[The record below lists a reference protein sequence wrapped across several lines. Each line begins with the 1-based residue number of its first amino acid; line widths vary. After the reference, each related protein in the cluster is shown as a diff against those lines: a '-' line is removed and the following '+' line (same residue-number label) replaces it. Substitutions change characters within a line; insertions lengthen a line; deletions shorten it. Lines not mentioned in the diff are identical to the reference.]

1 MKAVV
6 LTGIRKMEVIET
18 PRPEIKNDRDVL
30 LKVAVIGVCGSDVH
44 YYTKGRIGSQVVKYP
59 YRVGHECSAIVEEIG
74 NRVTRV
80 KPGDRVAI
88 EPATSCGK
96 CDQCLMHRPHTCRKL
111 AFLGTPG
118 QADGCMCEYIVMS
131 EECCFKVKPTTTLE
145 QAALVE
151 PLSIGTYGAEL
162 AQPVKGATIA
172 ILGSGP
178 IGLSVLLPCLA
189 MGAKKIYMT
198 DKIDLRLEAARRA
211 GAAWTG
217 NPDRQDIVKDILA
230 REPLQ
235 LDTVIECCGQQSAMD
250 QAIELLRPG
259 GKLVIVGIPQVERI
273 SLPIDIMRR
282 KEICVQ
288 NSRRQNDCVQAALD
302 YVESSKIKIDFMI
315 THRFD
320 LDHAKEAF
328 DLVDQYRDGVIKA
341 IITV

>member
-6 LTGIRKMEVIET
+6 LTGIRKMELIET
-18 PRPEIKNDRDVL
+18 EKPEITGSTDVL

-44 YYTKGRIGSQVVKYP
+44 YYTRGRIGSQIVKYP
-59 YRVGHECSAIVEEIG
+59 YRVGHECSAIVEKVG
-74 NRVTRV
+74 KDVTRV
-80 KPGDRVAI
+80 KPGDRVAV

-96 CDQCLMHRPHTCRKL
+96 CDQCLMNRPHTCRKL

-131 EECCFKVKPTTTLE
+131 EQCCFKVKPSTTLE

-151 PLSIGTYGAEL
+151 PLSIGIYGAEL
-162 AQPVKGATIA
+162 AKPVKGATIA

-189 MGAKKIYMT
+189 MGGKKVYMT
-198 DKIDLRLEAARRA
+198 DRIDRRLEAARRA

-217 NPDRQDIVKDILA
+217 NPDRQDIVADILA
-230 REPLQ
+230 QEPNQ
-235 LDTVIECCGQQSAMD
+235 IDTVIECCGQQSAMD

-273 SLPIDIMRR
+273 SLPIDLMRR

-288 NSRRQNDCVQAALD
+288 NSRRQNECVQPALD
-302 YVESSKIKIDFMI
+302 YVESGKIKPDFMI

-320 LDHAKEAF
+320 LEHAGEAF
-328 DLVDQYRDGVIKA
+328 DMVDQYSDGVIKA